1 MSLKNLS
8 VQKKTHK
15 YLVSKLKDKRTNQ
28 IYKKFEKYLNISENF
43 IVAVSGGPDS
53 LALSYLTK
61 IYSIK
66 KNLNIKYFI
75 VDHNLRKNSTLEA
88 KNVQKQLKKFSIN
101 SDILSWRGI
110 KPKKNIQS
118 IARNKRYQ
126 LLINK
131 AKVLN
136 VKNILLG
143 HHLDDL
149 FENFFIRILRGSGLK
164 GLVSLD
170 QKTQNNKIN
179 LIRPLLNFD
188 KKDLIYLSKYI
199 FGSFIND
206 PSNKDS
212 NFKRV
217 KIRNFLKQL
226 QTEGLNRKKFI
237 LTIKNLKIANESI
250 EFYTKRNLEVNTHFF
265 KKKNSVVLKKNFF
278 HHSREVI
285 FRSFTEIIKLVGK
298 KYYPTRG
305 KKIDNIIQ
313 SINTKNYVK
322 VTLGGCLIKK
332 VNQTVIVSK
341 E

>member
-1 MSLKNLS
+1 MRPKNS
-8 VQKKTHK
+8 NVSNKTHR
-15 YLVSKLKDKRTNQ
+15 YLLNKLKDKKISQ
-28 IYKKFEKYLNISENF
+28 IYKKFEKDLNLNVNF

-149 FENFFIRILRGSGLK
+149 FENFFIRILRGSGLH
-164 GLVSLD
+164 GLISLD
-170 QKTQNNKIN
+170 KESQINNVNLIRAITHTIYHTFSYPNLSVKPIN
-179 LIRPLLNFD
+179 LIAVFNPVYR
-188 KKDLIYLSKYI
+188 
-199 FGSFIND
+199 FI
-206 PSNKDS
+206 
-212 NFKRV
+212 
-217 KIRNFLKQL
+217 KQ
-226 QTEGLNRKKFI
+226 
-237 LTIKNLKIANESI
+237 
-250 EFYTKRNLEVNTHFF
+250 
-265 KKKNSVVLKKNFF
+265 
-278 HHSREVI
+278 
-285 FRSFTEIIKLVGK
+285 
-298 KYYPTRG
+298 
-305 KKIDNIIQ
+305 
-313 SINTKNYVK
+313 
-322 VTLGGCLIKK
+322 
-332 VNQTVIVSK
+332 
-341 E
+341 